1 MFRFIKRFS
10 LHCFLFFFKG
20 YVILNF
26 LASKLR
32 LEGVKV
38 SRVGIKLGIVALRT
52 RIVKYNTEALRVG
65 CAVCR
70 PHTILTQTVVTTVY
84 CATLS
89 GLLRRRFSVIESGLS
104 AYSLSSFSLEL
115 IFPPLAS

>member
-1 MFRFIKRFS
+1 VFRFIKRFS
-10 LHCFLFFFKG
+10 LHCLLLFFKG

-26 LASKLR
+26 LASKFR

-38 SRVGIKLGIVALRT
+38 SRVGIKFGIVALKT
-52 RIVKYNTEALRVG
+52 RIVKYKTKVLRVG
-65 CAVCR
+65 RAVCR
-70 PHTILTQTVVTTVY
+70 PHTVLTQTIVTTVY

-89 GLLRRRFSVIESGLS
+89 GLLRRRFSVIEAGLS
-104 AYSLSSFSLEL
+104 AYSLCSFSLEL